1 MNNLQETTQFP
12 TGSNRYIAVSYQLF
26 VDNEAGVREIVE
38 EAPAQHPFQFI
49 SGLGMALEAFESQV
63 AHLNEGDSFEFTLS
77 VEDAYGPYEEEH
89 VIEVP
94 KQTFVVNGRFD
105 TDTIYAGAV
114 LPLVNEDGLRFDG
127 LVLEVKEDVV
137 VLDLNHPLAGKTL
150 HYKGKVEKARE
161 ASNEEIQGALNMM
174 SGEGCGCGC
183 DHDHEHGEGGCG
195 CGGHHHHEHGEEGCA
210 CGGHH
215 HHEHDEEGCGCDGH
229 HHHEHGEEGCA
240 CGGHHHN

>member
-1 MNNLQETTQFP
+1 MNNLQETTQVP
-12 TGSNRYIAVSYQLF
+12 TRSNRYIAVSYQLF

-195 CGGHHHHEHGEEGCA
+195 CGGHHHHEHGEEGC
-210 CGGHH
+210 
-215 HHEHDEEGCGCDGH
+215 GCGGH